1 MEDHT
6 IHLDWENPRKARFFW
21 ATQVALAAIFVL
33 QGVMGIY
40 SPPAKLPFFPYVQFA
55 MGGLLLGAVAGM
67 IITRRKFGPLRIVF
81 TSEVLEVKT
90 RVLSHARRIPWSQ
103 VSEVRFALNQADIVP
118 SAPDVEPITLKLG
131 SYVLNRL
138 VKQDLREYADAHG
151 IPVTEK

>member
-1 MEDHT
+1 
-6 IHLDWENPRKARFFW
+6 
-21 ATQVALAAIFVL
+21 
-33 QGVMGIY
+33 
-40 SPPAKLPFFPYVQFA
+40 
-55 MGGLLLGAVAGM
+55 M

>member
-21 ATQVALAAIFVL
+21 ATQVALAAIVVL

-40 SPPAKLPFFPYVQFA
+40 SPPAKLPFFPYVQFT

-90 RVLSHARRIPWSQ
+90 RVLGHAQRMLWSQ
-103 VSEVRFALNQADIVP
+103 VSQVRFSLNQADVD
-118 SAPDVEPITLKLG
+118 SGDPDVETITIKLG
-131 SYVLNRL
+131 SYVLNRQ
-138 VKQDLREYADAHG
+138 VKQSLREYAEAHG
-151 IPVTEK
+151 IPVTGA